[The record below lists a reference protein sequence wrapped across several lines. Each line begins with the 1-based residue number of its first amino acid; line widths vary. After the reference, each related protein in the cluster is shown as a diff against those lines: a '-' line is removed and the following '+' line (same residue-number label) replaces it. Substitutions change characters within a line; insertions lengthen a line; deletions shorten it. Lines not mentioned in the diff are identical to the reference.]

1 MCRRAGSALR
11 LRADRTGRDVAQGKR
26 LEECF
31 QALKNSLQVVAID
44 LDKGDDAQ
52 VIFETLNARG
62 EPLLPADLLRNYIFL
77 HAIEQGLPIPIGT
90 QDAGVLNTSI
100 NDEDV
105 DAPGLA
111 AGTLDDEMDNGNA
124 GKTVDVGSLSTE
136 AEFKRRAA
144 EAYSEYASQ
153 YKSRFKWL
161 RPNLFNKNLA
171 RDLKADVQAL
181 FKILQVSSKWDAGK
195 DAKLRSLIELL
206 NIEHPDEKVLVFTQ
220 YADTVRYLETQLK
233 AQNAFAKFART
244 FSASSFSPIRTSA

>member
-1 MCRRAGSALR
+1 MFGYLTRVG
-11 LRADRTGRDVAQGKR
+11 
-26 LEECF
+26 EHH
-31 QALKNSLQVVAID
+31 
-44 LDKGDDAQ
+44 
-52 VIFETLNARG
+52 RG
-62 EPLLPADLLRNYIFL
+62 ELGTRNATFSISYLREDGLPSFPGSSRRVGRFIESVERHILRNYIFL

-144 EAYSEYASQ
+144 EAYTEYASQ
-153 YKSRFKWL
+153 YKVRFKWL

-206 NIEHPDEKVLVFTQ
+206 AIKHPDEKVLVFTQ
-220 YADTVRYLETQLK
+220 YADTVHYLETQLK
-233 AQNAFAKFART
+233 AHGIDHRGGDRGGEAAHA
-244 FSASSFSPIRTSA
+244 